1 MFFWETITKSL
12 SALQGSDWLRL
23 FSRRLV
29 SNPGQESKDLTAE
42 WAKVSQGSASG
53 SERIWPEC
61 NNSLVRQF
69 ERDSVAASPWH
80 EWAIP

>member
-42 WAKVSQGSASG
+42 WAKVSQGVG
-53 SERIWPEC
+53 ER
-61 NNSLVRQF
+61 VRKDLAGVQ
-69 ERDSVAASPWH
+69 
-80 EWAIP
+80 